1 MKKCRILKQAE
12 SIIVKYDVGDGTM
25 RCKVYELGFLEEY
38 KYVVVLSEYNGKIV
52 LSRHK
57 ERTTWETQGGH
68 IEQGETPLDAA
79 KRELYEESGA
89 VDFEI
94 KPLCDYRAWNEETGH
109 GANGVVFHA
118 VIHEFGAIP
127 DSEMAEIREFTELP
141 ENLTYPAITP
151 VLFNHLSRKPEL
163 HRMKLKASPFRKI
176 QNGSKTIELRLN
188 DEKRQQ
194 VQVGDFIEFTMLDD
208 TAQKL
213 TVRVTALHHFNS
225 FAELYA
231 ALPKE
236 KLGYAPDEMPDPDH
250 MDAYYP
256 RDKQEKYGVLGIEM
270 RLTDLQKFVDAQ
282 EHGYSFGETY
292 ETALSEMKQGQKMT
306 HWIWYVFPQI
316 QGLGISG
323 TTAYFSIKDLNEARD
338 YYSHPVLGAR
348 LIEITEELL
357 KIGTDDP
364 MAVFGYPDAY
374 KVRSCMTLF
383 KYAAPEHELFQKVLD
398 KFCRGMEDDKTV
410 EILGV

>member
-1 MKKCRILKQAE
+1 
-12 SIIVKYDVGDGTM
+12 
-25 RCKVYELGFLEEY
+25 
-38 KYVVVLSEYNGKIV
+38 
-52 LSRHK
+52 
-57 ERTTWETQGGH
+57 
-68 IEQGETPLDAA
+68 
-79 KRELYEESGA
+79 
-89 VDFEI
+89 
-94 KPLCDYRAWNEETGH
+94 
-109 GANGVVFHA
+109 
-118 VIHEFGAIP
+118 
-127 DSEMAEIREFTELP
+127 
-141 ENLTYPAITP
+141 
-151 VLFNHLSRKPEL
+151 
-163 HRMKLKASPFRKI
+163 
-176 QNGSKTIELRLN
+176 
-188 DEKRQQ
+188 
-194 VQVGDFIEFTMLDD
+194 MLDD

-213 TVRVTALHHFNS
+213 TVRVTTLHYFNS

-231 ALPKE
+231 ALQKE
-236 KLGYAPDEMPDPDH
+236 MLGYVADETPNPDH

-256 RDKQEKYGVLGIEM
+256 RDKQEKYGVLGIEL

-292 ETALSEMKQGQKMT
+292 ETALSEMKQGQKVS

-323 TTAYFSIKDLNEARD
+323 TTAYFSIKDLNEAKD
-338 YYSHPVLGAR
+338 YYAHPVLGAR

-383 KYAAPEHELFQKVLD
+383 KYAASEQELFQKGLD
-398 KFCRGMEDDKTV
+398 KFCRGTEDDKTV

>member
-1 MKKCRILKQAE
+1 M
-12 SIIVKYDVGDGTM
+12 KYDVGDETM

-118 VIHEFGAIP
+118 VIREFGAIP
-127 DSEMAEIREFTELP
+127 DSEMAEIQEFTELP

-151 VLFNHLSRKPEL
+151 VLFDHLMRKPKL
-163 HRMKLKASPFRKI
+163 HRMKLQSSPFRKI

-213 TVRVTALHHFNS
+213 TVRVTTLHYFNS

-231 ALPKE
+231 ALQKE
-236 KLGYAPDEMPDPDH
+236 MLGYVADETPNPDH

-256 RDKQEKYGVLGIEM
+256 RDKQEKYGVLGIEL

-292 ETALSEMKQGQKMT
+292 ETALSEMKQGQKVS

-323 TTAYFSIKDLNEARD
+323 TTAYFSIKDLNEAKD
-338 YYSHPVLGAR
+338 YYAHPVLGAR

-383 KYAAPEHELFQKVLD
+383 KYAASEQELFQKGLD
-398 KFCRGMEDDKTV
+398 KFCRGTEDDKTV

>member
-1 MKKCRILKQAE
+1 M
-12 SIIVKYDVGDGTM
+12 
-25 RCKVYELGFLEEY
+25 
-38 KYVVVLSEYNGKIV
+38 
-52 LSRHK
+52 
-57 ERTTWETQGGH
+57 
-68 IEQGETPLDAA
+68 
-79 KRELYEESGA
+79 
-89 VDFEI
+89 
-94 KPLCDYRAWNEETGH
+94 
-109 GANGVVFHA
+109 
-118 VIHEFGAIP
+118 
-127 DSEMAEIREFTELP
+127 
-141 ENLTYPAITP
+141 
-151 VLFNHLSRKPEL
+151 L
-163 HRMKLKASPFRKI
+163 HQMKLKSEPFCKI
-176 QNGSKTIELRLN
+176 KSGSKTIELRLN

-256 RDKQEKYGVLGIEM
+256 RDEQEKYGVLGIEL

-292 ETALSEMKQGQKMT
+292 ETALSEMRQGQKIS

-323 TTAYFSIKDLNEARD
+323 TTAYFSIKDLNVKDNNTAETKRNVIDAAVALKLAMNTYELRD
-338 YYSHPVLGAR
+338 
-348 LIEITEELL
+348 
-357 KIGTDDP
+357 K
-364 MAVFGYPDAY
+364 
-374 KVRSCMTLF
+374 
-383 KYAAPEHELFQKVLD
+383 
-398 KFCRGMEDDKTV
+398 DDKRKS
-410 EILGV
+410 EGSGDGNEQS

>member
-1 MKKCRILKQAE
+1 
-12 SIIVKYDVGDGTM
+12 M
-25 RCKVYELGFLEEY
+25 RCKVYELGLLEEY

-118 VIHEFGAIP
+118 VIREFGAIP
-127 DSEMAEIREFTELP
+127 DSEMAEIQEFTELP

-151 VLFNHLSRKPEL
+151 VLFDHLMRKPKL
-163 HRMKLKASPFRKI
+163 HRMKLQSSPFRKI

-213 TVRVTALHHFNS
+213 TVRVTALHYFNS

-231 ALPKE
+231 ALQKE
-236 KLGYAPDEMPDPDH
+236 MLGYVADETPNPDH

-256 RDKQEKYGVLGIEM
+256 RYKQEKYGVLGIEL

-292 ETALSEMKQGQKMT
+292 ETALSEMKQGQKVS

-323 TTAYFSIKDLNEARD
+323 TTAYFSIKDLNEAKD
-338 YYSHPVLGAR
+338 YYAHPVLGAR

-383 KYAAPEHELFQKVLD
+383 KYAASEQELFQKGLD
-398 KFCRGMEDDKTV
+398 KFCRGTEDDKTV

>member
-1 MKKCRILKQAE
+1 
-12 SIIVKYDVGDGTM
+12 
-25 RCKVYELGFLEEY
+25 
-38 KYVVVLSEYNGKIV
+38 
-52 LSRHK
+52 
-57 ERTTWETQGGH
+57 
-68 IEQGETPLDAA
+68 
-79 KRELYEESGA
+79 
-89 VDFEI
+89 
-94 KPLCDYRAWNEETGH
+94 
-109 GANGVVFHA
+109 
-118 VIHEFGAIP
+118 
-127 DSEMAEIREFTELP
+127 
-141 ENLTYPAITP
+141 
-151 VLFNHLSRKPEL
+151 
-163 HRMKLKASPFRKI
+163 MKLKDVPFNKI

-194 VQVGDFIEFTMLDD
+194 VQVGDFIEFSQIDD

-225 FAELYA
+225 FAELYT

-236 KLGYAPDEMPDPDH
+236 KLGYSPDETPDPDH

-256 RDKQEKYGVLGIEM
+256 RDKQEKHGVLGIEL

-292 ETALSEMKQGQKMT
+292 ETALSEMRQGQKVS

-323 TTAYFSIKDLNEARD
+323 TTAYFSINDLNEAKD
-338 YYSHPVLGAR
+338 YYAHPILGTR
-348 LIEITEELL
+348 LIEITGELL
-357 KIGTDDP
+357 KIQTDDP
-364 MAVFGYPDAY
+364 MTVFGYPDAY

-383 KYAAPEHELFQKVLD
+383 KYAAPEQDLFQKVLD

-410 EILGV
+410 EIFGG

>member
-1 MKKCRILKQAE
+1 ML
-12 SIIVKYDVGDGTM
+12 
-25 RCKVYELGFLEEY
+25 
-38 KYVVVLSEYNGKIV
+38 
-52 LSRHK
+52 HK
-57 ERTTWETQGGH
+57 
-68 IEQGETPLDAA
+68 
-79 KRELYEESGA
+79 
-89 VDFEI
+89 
-94 KPLCDYRAWNEETGH
+94 
-109 GANGVVFHA
+109 
-118 VIHEFGAIP
+118 
-127 DSEMAEIREFTELP
+127 
-141 ENLTYPAITP
+141 
-151 VLFNHLSRKPEL
+151 
-163 HRMKLKASPFRKI
+163 MKLKDVPFNKI

-194 VQVGDFIEFTMLDD
+194 VQVGDFIEFSRIDD

-225 FAELYA
+225 FAELYT

-236 KLGYAPDEMPDPDH
+236 KLGYAPDETPDPDH

-256 RDKQEKYGVLGIEM
+256 HDKQETHGVLGIEL

-282 EHGYSFGETY
+282 EYGYSFGETY
-292 ETALSEMKQGQKMT
+292 ETALSEMRQGQKVS

-316 QGLGISG
+316 QGFGISG
-323 TTAYFSIKDLNEARD
+323 TTAYFSIKDLNEAKD
-338 YYSHPVLGAR
+338 YYAHPVLGAR

-357 KIGTDDP
+357 KIRTDDP

-383 KYAAPEHELFQKVLD
+383 KYAAPEQELFQKVLD